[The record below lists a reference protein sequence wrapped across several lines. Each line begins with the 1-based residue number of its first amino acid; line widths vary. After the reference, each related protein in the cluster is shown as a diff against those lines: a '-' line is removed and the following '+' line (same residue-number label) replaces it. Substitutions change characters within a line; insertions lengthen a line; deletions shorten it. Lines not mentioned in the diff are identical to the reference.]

1 MITDRH
7 LSRRLREHSNEMLQ
21 AVLGKE
27 TRFKEQQRF
36 KEHRMASEH
45 RMGSRSIPLA
55 VPYY

>member
-1 MITDRH
+1 
-7 LSRRLREHSNEMLQ
+7 MLQ

>member
-1 MITDRH
+1 
-7 LSRRLREHSNEMLQ
+7 MLQ

-55 VPYY
+55 VLYY